1 MSREVLLRKVIYKS
15 LHRGCKENDVLV
27 GQFAA
32 SQLQDFS
39 DEELLIYADFL
50 EEDDYQIYHWIL
62 KNEIT
67 PDKYLDIITKIRK
80 FHSL

>member
-15 LHRGCKENDVLV
+15 LNRGCKENDVLV

-32 SQLQDFS
+32 GQLQDFS